1 MTADPTAPRRADVVC
16 DAIAAAFIILAL
28 LAARHATADL
38 PAPTTRS
45 LSRHR
50 AGTDRPRRAFPER
63 SLLPR
68 RMGVVAVAGLDA
80 ALDRRPPE
88 QRSRNS
94 RARRSVAEPAGAA
107 HVLPVGGA
115 PGGPARCARR
125 PHPVPVFH
133 HRTGTQLGGG
143 DLFALAVF
151 GQLQRGPLLQRR
163 LRGAIGG
170 PAARDCAR
178 GDCRRPDGGDVP
190 RSHRTRV
197 DSGHHDVCAVVPP
210 LAHAA
215 RERRRR
221 APLRVTLSRRHRAA
235 LPLSCHARCA
245 ARLPV
250 RAGIEGRLRRDAAA

>member
-1 MTADPTAPRRADVVC
+1 
-16 DAIAAAFIILAL
+16 
-28 LAARHATADL
+28 
-38 PAPTTRS
+38 
-45 LSRHR
+45 
-50 AGTDRPRRAFPER
+50 
-63 SLLPR
+63 
-68 RMGVVAVAGLDA
+68 MGVVQPAACLDA
-80 ALDRRPPE
+80 RAWIVGHQNDGRGI
-88 QRSRNS
+88 S

-107 HVLPVGGA
+107 HVLPAGRA
-115 PGGPARCARR
+115 PGGPARCAGR
-125 PHPVPVFH
+125 PHPVSVFH
-133 HRTGTQLGGG
+133 HRAGTQLGVG

-190 RSHRTRV
+190 RSHRTRA
-197 DSGHHDVCAVVPP
+197 DSGNHDVCVVVPP

-235 LPLSCHARCA
+235 LPLSCRARCA

-250 RAGIEGRLRRDAAA
+250 RAGLEGRLRRDAAAQRLADRVQHWPVYGSFDRGFLPPGSWWRPR